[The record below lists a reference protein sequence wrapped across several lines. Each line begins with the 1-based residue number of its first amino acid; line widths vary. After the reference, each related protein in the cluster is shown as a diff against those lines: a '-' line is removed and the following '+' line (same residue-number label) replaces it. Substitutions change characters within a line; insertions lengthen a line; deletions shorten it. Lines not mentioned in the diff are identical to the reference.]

1 MATPSTAV
9 ELAPAP
15 GSPVLADRKR
25 KRKLDEEAGSTVSK
39 KERKQK
45 RTKQKR
51 DNKNDDN
58 DNDDNDDEN
67 KNENEDDTRRRRKSK
82 HRDASSSNR
91 HTPSPPPPPPPPL
104 PPNTNPSKSALQT
117 KKRVLRKSVSFTA
130 DTKATDGDSIKTLY
144 DNHDPFA
151 HYASYQQHISDYPT
165 NELPAGFDD
174 DVPRPEEIAKGKHER
189 FHSPPPA
196 TKQPSE
202 KKKQRNRE
210 RREKKQKKK
219 EAKEDAE
226 DEASGAEFGT
236 KLAYLLTYHTS
247 RDTWRFEKAK
257 QNWIL
262 RHAFDPAKIPDEGYG
277 AALKSYI
284 TGLLSPA
291 ARDRLLAEAN
301 EIVKRGKDTISK
313 DGEKLNPEDQ
323 KTSVTRAKLVLSALG
338 HEDDDD
344 DDEESS
350 EEDSSDDDE

>member
-1 MATPSTAV
+1 MATPSAS
-9 ELAPAP
+9 PAP
-15 GSPVLADRKR
+15 GSPVLVDRKR
-25 KRKLDEEAGSTVSK
+25 KRKHDEEAGSAASK

-45 RTKQKR
+45 RTRQKR
-51 DNKNDDN
+51 ENNNN
-58 DNDDNDDEN
+58 DNDDNDEN
-67 KNENEDDTRRRRKSK
+67 ENGNEDDTRHKRKSK
-82 HRDASSSNR
+82 HRDASPSNR
-91 HTPSPPPPPPPPL
+91 HTPSPPPPPL

-174 DVPRPEEIAKGKHER
+174 DEPRPEEVVKGKHER

-202 KKKQRNRE
+202 KKKQKNRE

-323 KTSVTRAKLVLSALG
+323 KTNVIRAKLVLSALG
-338 HEDDDD
+338 HEDDEDD
-344 DDEESS
+344 EDDEESS
-350 EEDSSDDDE
+350 GGESSDDDE